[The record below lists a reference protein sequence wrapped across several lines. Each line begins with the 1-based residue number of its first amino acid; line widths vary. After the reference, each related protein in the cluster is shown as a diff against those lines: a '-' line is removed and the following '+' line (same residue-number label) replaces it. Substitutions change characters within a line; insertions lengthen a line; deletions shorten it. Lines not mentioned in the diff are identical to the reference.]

1 MLGQLQFHRKAS
13 QAFLRNLLVL
23 LSLWLVEIAY
33 KSKRTICGISIIY
46 MLYGFL
52 RLPWVISF
60 LDKRLCRASL
70 AAFFAAQRKTSQDP
84 AGRSGRSGNQAGP
97 PAAQTG
103 LHPVPD
109 CLLEYFFNVFHFI
122 PPALPS
128 VQFNLA
134 FYVVGLFPTTQ
145 SLLTPPCPGEKELMF
160 VGVSSCTSLSL
171 LCRTSLGQEYF
182 VTLCA

>member
-1 MLGQLQFHRKAS
+1 
-13 QAFLRNLLVL
+13 
-23 LSLWLVEIAY
+23 
-33 KSKRTICGISIIY
+33 

-52 RLPWVISF
+52 RLPWVLSF

-84 AGRSGRSGNQAGP
+84 AGRSGRSSNQAGP

-109 CLLEYFFNVFHFI
+109 CLLEYFFNVFHSI
-122 PPALPS
+122 LPALPS

-134 FYVVGLFPTTQ
+134 FSVVGLFPTTQ
-145 SLLTPPCPGEKELMF
+145 SLPTPPCTGEKELMF
-160 VGVSSCTSLSL
+160 VDVCSCTCL
-171 LCRTSLGQEYF
+171 LFFAAQNISGAGILHYP
-182 VTLCA
+182 LCVAKWHLFMTGP